1 MDDNHCLEQQP
12 FSGLSEKEIAVHV
25 GKHVCAFCDEKF
37 TTLKELKK
45 HYEVSHDEIELK
57 HEERVFNTDES
68 FKKWKKEEEV
78 RTKCGIAKLKS
89 ERKRH
94 KKIGGS
100 VKWGK
105 TCPAFMTA
113 IREQNEE
120 AIKIT
125 LQSTNLCMLVMK
137 CRLKCPPTEKLGILT
152 KKDLHNV
159 SRDFEVDESI
169 LHAEDAVS
177 VDLQV
182 KKMQRDSYNPVLIYK
197 PLGFSLANNP
207 LIKKQD
213 FILDIMTEAQLE
225 FLELYGK
232 NIIMMDS
239 THGTNQ
245 YGYLLTTIMVSDD
258 NHEGLPIAV
267 CYSNRVSSDVLEP
280 FSEEI
285 KNRLPH
291 LKPKVFMSD
300 YDPAFCNA
308 WRRGFG
314 EVRVYFAVQLA
325 CVTKLEPKS

>member
-1 MDDNHCLEQQP
+1 M
-12 FSGLSEKEIAVHV
+12 EK
-25 GKHVCAFCDEKF
+25 GRSKN
-37 TTLKELKK
+37 
-45 HYEVSHDEIELK
+45 EVSLFVK
-57 HEERVFNTDES
+57 NGG
-68 FKKWKKEEEV
+68 V
-78 RTKCGIAKLKS
+78 RKSAKNKQFSYYICNRSGIAKLKS
-89 ERKRH
+89 ERKRME
-94 KKIGGS
+94 KIGGS
-100 VKWGK
+100 VKCGK

-113 IREQNEE
+113 IREQKEE

-125 LQSTNLCMLVMK
+125 VQYQSVHAGHEMQVV
-137 CRLKCPPTEKLGILT
+137 KCPPTERLGFLT

-197 PLGFSLANNP
+197 PLGSSLANNP

-213 FILDIMTEAQLE
+213 FTLGIMTEAQLE

-267 CYSNRVSSDVLEP
+267 CYSNRVSSDVLKP
-280 FSEEI
+280 FFEEI
-285 KNRLPH
+285 KNRLSH
-291 LKPKVFMSD
+291 LKPS
-300 YDPAFCNA
+300 
-308 WRRGFG
+308 
-314 EVRVYFAVQLA
+314 VYVG
-325 CVTKLEPKS
+325 